1 MHKMGTSAEVLVA
14 TGTFQPSRNERQER
28 LNDFSKDT
36 WREAVPE
43 ITSPLRPWLMF
54 CSLICCP
61 LVTNAAWGCRRMDVL
76 HGVGLHMYSCNEN
89 ALNLIQNK
97 LHFSTCLQR
106 YRVLLVKITLVSM
119 GDCEHA
125 LSLTS
130 SSLLPAPSGIFFWG
144 AVFFQGL
151 VGVLLTF
158 ACYQVHERRSAP
170 DTWLFLIR
178 DGNLLCSFCW
188 LRCPT
193 LHLACLVLTVA
204 HTYRVTPLN
213 NIVWDTC
220 VGTAC
225 TK

>member
-144 AVFFQGL
+144 GCVFPRPG
-151 VGVLLTF
+151 
-158 ACYQVHERRSAP
+158 
-170 DTWLFLIR
+170 W
-178 DGNLLCSFCW
+178 SFTDICM
-188 LRCPT
+188 LSG
-193 LHLACLVLTVA
+193 A
-204 HTYRVTPLN
+204 
-213 NIVWDTC
+213 
-220 VGTAC
+220 
-225 TK
+225 

>member
-1 MHKMGTSAEVLVA
+1 MGTSAEVLIA

-144 AVFFQGL
+144 GL
-151 VGVLLTF
+151 CFSKAWLEFYWHLHAIRCMRDVLPLTLGCFSYVTGTCCALF
-158 ACYQVHERRSAP
+158 AGLGAP
-170 DTWLFLIR
+170 HSTWPVWCSLLLIR
-178 DGNLLCSFCW
+178 
-188 LRCPT
+188 T
-193 LHLACLVLTVA
+193 E
-204 HTYRVTPLN
+204 
-213 NIVWDTC
+213 
-220 VGTAC
+220 
-225 TK
+225 